1 MWRHIAKYGRIL
13 TAGASPGNQEHPQDS
28 KNRVQNNDN
37 KSATDQRR
45 QIARSWQTA
54 PRLGDYMSRQSA
66 LALLILISGGLGACA
81 ASNIGATDAA
91 SVPAAN
97 GQSAAVIEAEP
108 ATPAPTIKPQITVLQ
123 RPDLWRDLR
132 NSFQLDHN
140 VSDRRVQQELAW
152 LRRHPQY
159 LNNLHSR
166 LEQYLAY
173 IHQRVSD
180 RDLPGE
186 IALLPIVESA
196 LDPYA
201 FSPGGAAGLWQFIS
215 ATGKRFGLQRNWWY
229 DGRRDPI
236 AATEAA
242 LDYLEYLH
250 RRFDDWPLALAGYNT
265 GEGRVARAVRREG
278 ESATFWDV
286 KLPRETSAYVP
297 RLLALSAL
305 VADPDAYG
313 VTLPDL
319 EPHIPFRILET
330 GGQLDLSVAAQVT
343 DIPVSTL
350 YAWNPALNQW
360 STPPDGPHHLLVPKS
375 SASDAQ
381 ASIDAIPAGERV
393 RWMRIKV
400 GSGDT
405 LSELA
410 MRYRTDVASL
420 QQANS
425 LRGNNIRAGQALL
438 IPKSA
443 AALENPVSR
452 RTTGSDYIVR
462 SGDSLWTISR
472 AHRVSM
478 SKLMR
483 ANHIGPKEVLRVGQK
498 LTIPGG
504 KSSNAAGI
512 RTGEIIRKVRY
523 GVRRGDSL
531 ARIADKFNVSVADI
545 SSWNKLN
552 TKDYLQ
558 PGQSLL
564 LYVDVAAGE

>member
-1 MWRHIAKYGRIL
+1 
-13 TAGASPGNQEHPQDS
+13 
-28 KNRVQNNDN
+28 
-37 KSATDQRR
+37 
-45 QIARSWQTA
+45 
-54 PRLGDYMSRQSA
+54 MSQKSA
-66 LALLILISGGLGACA
+66 LALLILISGGLSACA
-81 ASNIGATDAA
+81 TLNTVATDDV
-91 SVPAAN
+91 SEP
-97 GQSAAVIEAEP
+97 AEP
-108 ATPAPTIKPQITVLQ
+108 YEQAAIVEVIPAIPAPTISPQLTLVQ
-123 RPDLWRDLR
+123 QPDLWRDIR

-152 LRRHPQY
+152 LKRHPQY
-159 LNNLHSR
+159 LNRLHSR

-173 IHQRVSD
+173 IHQRVVD

-265 GEGRVARAVRREG
+265 GEGRVSRAIRRKG
-278 ESATFWDV
+278 DNATFWEV
-286 KLPRETSAYVP
+286 KLPRETRAYVP

-305 VADPDAYG
+305 VADPEAYG
-313 VTLPDL
+313 VALPEL
-319 EPHIPFRILET
+319 EPHIPFRILDT
-330 GGQLDLSVAAQVT
+330 GGQLDLSVASDAT

-360 STPPDGPHHLLVPKS
+360 STPPEGPHHLLVPKS

-381 ASIDAIPAGERV
+381 ASINAIPAGERV

-425 LRGNNIRAGQALL
+425 LRGNTIRAGQALL

-443 AALENPVSR
+443 AALENPVSQ
-452 RTTGSDYIVR
+452 RTQGSDYIVR

-472 AHRVSM
+472 AHKISM

-504 KSSNAAGI
+504 KTVQPAAMRDG
-512 RTGEIIRKVRY
+512 GVIRKVRY

-531 ARIADKFNVSVADI
+531 ARIADKFNVSVTDI
-545 SSWNKLN
+545 STWNKLDI
-552 TKDYLQ
+552 KDYLQ
-558 PGQSLL
+558 PGQSLM